1 MCRRSEVISLRDD
14 PSGESLDS
22 WIIRLRREF
31 HKYPEL
37 SFKEYE
43 TQKRILKILGELG
56 IEGRKIADTGVLAS
70 IRGTKPG
77 PCIALRTD
85 TDGLQVQEEPAER
98 NREYISRTE
107 GVMHACGHD
116 GHMAMLFGAAKNVY
130 ENREFPEKS
139 A

>member
-1 MCRRSEVISLRDD
+1 MRDD

-56 IEGRKIADTGVLAS
+56 IEGRKIADTGVLAV
-70 IRGTKPG
+70 P
-77 PCIALRTD
+77 ALPSGRILTD
-85 TDGLQVQEEPAER
+85 
-98 NREYISRTE
+98 SRYRKSLRKET
-107 GVMHACGHD
+107 G
-116 GHMAMLFGAAKNVY
+116 NI
-130 ENREFPEKS
+130 FPEPRE
-139 A
+139 